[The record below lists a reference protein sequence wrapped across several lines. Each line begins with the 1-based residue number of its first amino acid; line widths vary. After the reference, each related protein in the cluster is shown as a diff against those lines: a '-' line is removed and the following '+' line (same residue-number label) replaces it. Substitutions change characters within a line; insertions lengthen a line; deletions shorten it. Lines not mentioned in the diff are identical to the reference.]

1 MNVQVATYLAV
12 YNPLGATQGI
22 IKSRGS
28 RFNLPDNIQ
37 VTFSPSDNQIE
48 IKMSTPTE
56 EKPLSLLFTSKT
68 SAVVFS
74 KFKNFCKDDP
84 KGLSY
89 LKDSCP
95 ECESNALVTRGEKFR
110 KGPINSAEFTK
121 KEKL

>member
-1 MNVQVATYLAV
+1 MLQVATYLAV
-12 YNPLGATQGI
+12 YNPLGASQGI

-68 SAVVFS
+68 SAVVS
-74 KFKNFCKDDP
+74 SKDDP

-110 KGPINSAEFTK
+110 KGPINKISWIY
-121 KEKL
+121 